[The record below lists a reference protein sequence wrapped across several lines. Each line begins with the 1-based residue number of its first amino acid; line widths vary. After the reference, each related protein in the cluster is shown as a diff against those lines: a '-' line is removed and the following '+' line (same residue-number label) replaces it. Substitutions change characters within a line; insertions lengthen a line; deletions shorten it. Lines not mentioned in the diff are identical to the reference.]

1 MGAVVTRHKINPWTT
16 FPTSK
21 RPTISPSALMA
32 KAWVKVTAAKSTLI
46 DLKFRWGLDPA
57 RAFPNGTVRPTTNS
71 VAAIV
76 SAAILSF
83 LIFFP
88 LFSRGTF
95 EHLTVSCTWP
105 LPGISVFASHLP
117 RGVEREVKDSVGVY
131 TYWTHTAPSSSLHSN
146 ALHCGQQQTLDGSLR
161 CSKRKHAFTRVY
173 RQHGIAGFLQHS
185 MAGCLQ
191 PAISWDANEVPS
203 AKAKKATKLR
213 TPAVIFFIPI
223 SYYLFF
229 LFHTNS
235 P

>member
-1 MGAVVTRHKINPWTT
+1 MP
-16 FPTSK
+16 
-21 RPTISPSALMA
+21 
-32 KAWVKVTAAKSTLI
+32 KAWVKVTPAKSTLI

-76 SAAILSF
+76 SAAIFSF

-95 EHLTVSCTWP
+95 EHLTVSRTWP

-117 RGVEREVKDSVGVY
+117 RGVEREVKDSIGVY
-131 TYWTHTAPSSSLHSN
+131 TYWTHTSPSSSLHSN
-146 ALHCGQQQTLDGSLR
+146 ARHYGQQQTLDGSLR
-161 CSKRKHAFTRVY
+161 CSKRKQAFTRVY

-191 PAISWDANEVPS
+191 HAISWDANEVPS
-203 AKAKKATKLR
+203 ARAKRATKLR
-213 TPAVIFFIPI
+213 TPAVIFFIAI
-223 SYYLFF
+223 S
-229 LFHTNS
+229 
-235 P
+235 